1 MKKLLSILTLLV
13 VTVTGA
19 WAQDPTLPANATPT
33 GSLNILTGDAKVTAA
48 FTGTNNGKKYLT
60 YDMGTTIRTNV
71 VKNKAANWAAASAN
85 DGGSSV
91 SSITFADDVS
101 DAEKYGFKTSSLNSW
116 GINSNRYCGI
126 RVVNCVEAAVST
138 KSNSTKDNKTLQ
150 IQVYIKNGDAWNYV
164 ETIGADKYNKDK
176 TYVLTTSALD
186 PSEEY
191 IILLTSGST
200 SNSLAYEIRFAAP
213 AGPTITTQ
221 TIADA
226 NYVIGSTATELSVTA
241 TASAGDLSYQWYSN
255 TVKSTTEGTPTKIS
269 GETNA
274 TYTPNTTSPGTTYY
288 FCKVTDS
295 NGSVYSDIAEIVV
308 AAASAPTITVTG
320 APAEPVKVG
329 TAITLTADVT
339 GVPTPTIKWFSN
351 TTKSTSGGTVIE
363 GATEET
369 YSPSTETAGT
379 YYYYAQAV
387 NTEGDALSE
396 VQTIVVQEQVKKPTI
411 TPGSKHFTSSVT
423 MTASSETA
431 GATYK
436 YSIDG
441 GTNWADLPNEGV
453 AFTETKTV
461 QVKATKS
468 GYVDSD
474 VATATYTFYTPTPLA
489 TISEATTWDF
499 ANLTGGVQYSGDD
512 LNTEFVYVDIDGVS
526 VASEK
531 TFNTGAL
538 AFMGEYP
545 LRSGQKASQNGTL
558 HFKTSVS
565 GAITVTFS
573 DTGSSGSNPPKRYLN
588 VNGVNSEYYTQRTGK
603 GNDKQEDK
611 VVAVPAGDV
620 YITGMGEDGTTPRAI
635 MVYKVAFTPDVPVV
649 VTSAEWASTTTP
661 NYAVEFGEG
670 AKAYIA
676 TSSEG
681 DKIKL
686 TQITDAPA
694 KTAVIVNAPT
704 GTYKLIKKTTAKSD
718 VTGNLLKSKTANDAT
733 AAVGDYA
740 LGTWLDGSNTVVG
753 FGRLNAAGVANMT
766 DDKAFIPASLLANAV
781 DFLPFVIGDEES
793 ETTSINSIENGESR
807 IENYDY
813 FNLSGQRVGKD
824 YKGIV
829 IVNGKKVIRK

>member
-13 VTVTGA
+13 VAVTGA
-19 WAQDPTLPANATPT
+19 WADDPTLPANATPT
-33 GSLNILTGDAKVTAA
+33 GSLDILTGDANVTAA
-48 FTGTNNGKKYLT
+48 FTGTNSGKKYLT

-71 VKNKAANWAAASAN
+71 VKNKVANWATGPKN
-85 DGGSSV
+85 DGGGSQTA
-91 SSITFADDVS
+91 TFADDVT
-101 DAEKYGFKTSSLNSW
+101 DAEKIGFKTSYSSYTAW
-116 GINSNRYCGI
+116 GINKDRYCGI
-126 RVVNCVEAAVST
+126 RVTNCVEAAVST
-138 KSNSTKDNKTLQ
+138 KSNGTKDGKNIQ
-150 IQVYIKNGDAWNYV
+150 MQVYKKNGESWDFV
-164 ETIGADKYNKDK
+164 ETIGADKYNNSKA
-176 TYVLTTSALD
+176 YVLTTSALD
-186 PSEEY
+186 ASEEY
-191 IILLTSGST
+191 VILITSTNS
-200 SNSLAYEIRFAAP
+200 SNSQAFEIRFAAP

-226 NYVIGSTATELSVTA
+226 NYVIGSAATPLSVTA
-241 TASAGDLSYQWYSN
+241 TASAGTLTYQWYSN
-255 TVKSTTEGTPTKIS
+255 TVKSTTEGTPTAIS
-269 GETNA
+269 GGTNA
-274 TYTPNTTSPGTTYY
+274 TYTPNTTSSGTTYY

-339 GVPTPTIKWFSN
+339 GVPTPTIQWFSN
-351 TTKSTSGGTVIE
+351 TTASTTGGTVIE

-369 YSPSTETAGT
+369 YSPSTATAGT
-379 YYYYAQAV
+379 YYYYAQAA
-387 NTEGDALSE
+387 NTEGNALSA

-588 VNGVNSEYYTQRTGK
+588 VNGVNSEYYTKRTGS
-603 GNDKQEDK
+603 GNDKQSDK

-635 MVYKVAFTPDVPVV
+635 MVYKVAFTPDVPVE

-661 NYAVEFGEG
+661 DYAVDFAGG
-670 AKAYIA
+670 VKAYIVESVGEA
-676 TSSEG
+676 
-681 DKIKL
+681 
-686 TQITDAPA
+686 ITLKEIEDAPA
-694 KTAVIVNAPT
+694 NTPIIVNASKGSYT
-704 GTYKLIKKTTAKSD
+704 MTKKATATSD
-718 VTGNLLKSKTANDAT
+718 VNDNKLEAATGAEIGNGAGNFY
-733 AAVGDYA
+733 V
-740 LGTWLDGSNTVVG
+740 LGMTSTGVG
-753 FGRLNAAGVANMT
+753 FGKLADGVTLAKG
-766 DDKAFIPASLLANAV
+766 KAFIPGSAWTSSK
-781 DFLPFVIGDEES
+781 DFLPFVIGDEEN

-829 IVNGKKVIRK
+829 IVNGKKFVRK

>member
-13 VTVTGA
+13 VAVTGA
-19 WAQDPTLPANATPT
+19 WA
-33 GSLNILTGDAKVTAA
+33 
-48 FTGTNNGKKYLT
+48 
-60 YDMGTTIRTNV
+60 
-71 VKNKAANWAAASAN
+71 
-85 DGGSSV
+85 
-91 SSITFADDVS
+91 DDVTLFTTDFTES
-101 DAEKYGFKTSSLNSW
+101 GWSSLNSTEIAQTLTIGTQTVYVRANNAGNLPSVNTTTGTLTW
-116 GINSNRYCGI
+116 GNRNFSNKDCYIAIPLSGVNGKI
-126 RVVNCVEAAVST
+126 TFSVANGTSNTRVTYAVST
-138 KSNSTKDNKTLQ
+138 SSKVSNPSSTTNT
-150 IQVYIKNGDAWNYV
+150 
-164 ETIGADKYNKDK
+164 
-176 TYVLTTSALD
+176 
-186 PSEEY
+186 
-191 IILLTSGST
+191 
-200 SNSLAYEIRFAAP
+200 NSAAP
-213 AGPTITTQ
+213 TTATVNVAGDFCMLYIGRQGSGLTQATSITITTPAPAAPTITAQ
-221 TIADA
+221 PQGAV
-226 NYVIGSTATELSVTA
+226 YVTGYAAAAMHVAA
-241 TASAGDLSYQWYSN
+241 TASAGTLSYQWYRN
-255 TVKSTTEGTPTKIS
+255 TTETNTGGTPIS
-269 GETNA
+269 GA
-274 TYTPNTTSPGTTYY
+274 TDPSYAPSTDVAGTFYY
-288 FCKVTDS
+288 YCVVTDA
-295 NGSVYSDIAEIVV
+295 NGSTPSAV
-308 AAASAPTITVTG
+308 ATITVSAASAPTINVSG
-320 APAEPVKVG
+320 APTEPVKVG
-329 TAITLTADVT
+329 TAVTLTANVT

-369 YSPSTETAGT
+369 YSPSTATAGT
-379 YYYYAQAV
+379 YYYYAQAA

-423 MTASSETA
+423 MTASSETEDA
-431 GATYK
+431 SFK

-441 GTNWADLPNEGV
+441 GANWADLPNEGV
-453 AFTETKTV
+453 EITEKKTV
-461 QVKATKS
+461 QVKAAKT
-468 GYVDSD
+468 GYIDSD
-474 VATATYTFYTPTPLA
+474 VATATYTKYNPTELA

-499 ANLTGGVQYSGDD
+499 ANLNGGVQYPDDD
-512 LNTEFVYVDIDGVS
+512 LNTEFVYTDIEEVS
-526 VASEK
+526 VKEGK

-545 LRSGQKASQNGTL
+545 LRSGKEAAQNGTL
-558 HFKTSVS
+558 HFKTTVS

-573 DTGSSGSNPPKRYLN
+573 DTGNSGDNPPKRYLN

-620 YITGMGEDGTTPRAI
+620 TITGMDEDGTTPRAI
-635 MVYKVAFTPDVPVV
+635 MVYKVVFTPDVPVE

-670 AKAYIA
+670 AKVYIA

-694 KTAVIVNAPT
+694 KTAIIVNAPT

-740 LGTWLDGSNTVVG
+740 LGTWIDGGNTVVG
-753 FGRLNAAGVANMT
+753 FGKLNAAGVANMT

-793 ETTSINSIENGESR
+793 ETTSINSIENSELR
-807 IENYDY
+807 IENSDY
-813 FNLSGQRVGKD
+813 IYNLAGQKVSKD

-829 IVNGKKVIRK
+829 VVNGKKVIRK